1 MFHDLKNAIRNVLF
15 SARGNRR
22 ENGKPR
28 QISHTQVEVVDKH
41 EMKTLQA
48 EYNIYFVEPDDE
60 QMEAL

>member
-1 MFHDLKNAIRNVLF
+1 MFQDLKNAIRNVLF
-15 SARGNRR
+15 SARANRR
-22 ENGKPR
+22 ENGKLR

-60 QMEAL
+60 QMETL